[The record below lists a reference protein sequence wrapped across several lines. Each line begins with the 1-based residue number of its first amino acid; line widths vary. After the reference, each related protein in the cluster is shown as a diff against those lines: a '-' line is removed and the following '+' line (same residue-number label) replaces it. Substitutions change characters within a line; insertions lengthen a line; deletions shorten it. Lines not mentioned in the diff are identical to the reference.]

1 MLPAQSVTPTLK
13 SQVELSWE
21 SFVVVCNPSILL
33 PRHSGVTEFQASGSS
48 DAQLSLEIKSG
59 GQKATNQAIKSPA
72 KLPKSFQRTEL
83 SAHLSPGK
91 CLVRN
96 GNHGRWVE
104 RERRPFTEMRYMSG
118 NMLTARHTYPLLHLP
133 AVLWVWVNVPIT
145 TLIFKRWY
153 RLVVQCWNSTIRYP
167 EFRSQL
173 YYVLVT

>member
-1 MLPAQSVTPTLK
+1 M
-13 SQVELSWE
+13 
-21 SFVVVCNPSILL
+21 CNPSILL

-91 CLVRN
+91 CLGRN
-96 GNHGRWVE
+96 GNHGRRVE
-104 RERRPFTEMRYMSG
+104 RERQPFTEMRYTPG
-118 NMLTARHTYPLLHLP
+118 TMLTARHTYPVTSPCSPMSLSECP
-133 AVLWVWVNVPIT
+133 
-145 TLIFKRWY
+145 TLVFKRWY
-153 RLVVQCWNSTIRYP
+153 RLVVQCWNSIIRYP